1 MTKTVWVKIN
11 DELTEVKLDTEQV
24 RTVFEAELRE
34 QINAILFEIMST
46 DYDED
51 DYPGLGD
58 LVVNDDVTEELTDEV
73 LREAESCVRR
83 LAHDAVD
90 RFIESHT
97 QDYTVRIR
105 ATATVRALS
114 AEAAQEVAEML
125 LDQGELSF
133 EDTDIDVLE

>member
-1 MTKTVWVKIN
+1 MTKSIWVKLN
-11 DELTEVKLDTEQV
+11 DELTEVKLDAEQV

-34 QINAILFEIMST
+34 QIGVILFEIMST